1 MTRENGAEIF
11 LSGDRFGN
19 HLRKVLGNPMWRDG
33 AMTEP
38 TPPFQRLSDHVASM
52 AHSPE
57 ADRLAVRIA
66 RPGASGRGR
75 RSDPYD
81 PADPGASP
89 GLSALLAR
97 RDGDGR
103 PAIVIQ
109 ERMAK
114 LAPGESLAAL
124 ALLSMLRGDLEV
136 VRDRLVRSGRVSAL
150 DAEADTLA
158 AAWEVVT
165 RRPPPG
171 RWERSD
177 AIWNL
182 ARRVTRMRR
191 ACSLP
196 AERLPE
202 DFDLVIDN
210 SAEPEPEP
218 DWPGRSP
225 ALLAAAVAAG
235 VLTPRE
241 VVLIART
248 RMEGRTVR
256 EVAQSLGRPYV
267 AAKKERQRA
276 EAALRLF
283 LGRYDSGGPS

>member
-1 MTRENGAEIF
+1 M
-11 LSGDRFGN
+11 
-19 HLRKVLGNPMWRDG
+19 
-33 AMTEP
+33 
-38 TPPFQRLSDHVASM
+38 
-52 AHSPE
+52 
-57 ADRLAVRIA
+57 
-66 RPGASGRGR
+66 
-75 RSDPYD
+75 
-81 PADPGASP
+81 
-89 GLSALLAR
+89 LAR

-103 PAIVIQ
+103 PATRVQ
-109 ERMAK
+109 ER
-114 LAPGESLAAL
+114 LATAAPSEPLAAL

-196 AERLPE
+196 AEPLPE
-202 DFDLVIDN
+202 DFDIVIDN
-210 SAEPEPEP
+210 RAEPEP

-248 RMEGRTVR
+248 RIKGRTVR
-256 EVAQSLGRPYV
+256 EVALSLGRPYV
-267 AAKKERQRA
+267 ATKKERQRA

-283 LGRYDSGGPS
+283 VGRYDAEAPHDRANGGCARCRRGRAHGPPLATRPRAPGGLPGPQWPGRPAPTGRTRSAPRAARPRAAASAPLKSPAS

>member
-1 MTRENGAEIF
+1 
-11 LSGDRFGN
+11 
-19 HLRKVLGNPMWRDG
+19 
-33 AMTEP
+33 MTEP
-38 TPPFQRLSDHVASM
+38 TPPFQRLSDHVASV
-52 AHSPE
+52 ARSRE
-57 ADRLAVRIA
+57 AQRLAARIA
-66 RPGASGRGR
+66 PPGATESGRL
-75 RSDPYD
+75 
-81 PADPGASP
+81 
-89 GLSALLAR
+89 GLSELLAR

-103 PAIVIQ
+103 PAIVVQ
-109 ERMAK
+109 ERLAK
-114 LAPGESLAAL
+114 AAPDEPLAAL

-136 VRDRLVRSGRVSAL
+136 VRDRLVHSGRVSAL
-150 DAEADTLA
+150 DAEADTLG

-171 RWERSD
+171 RWERGD

-196 AERLPE
+196 AEPLRE
-202 DFDLVIDN
+202 DFEVVIDN
-210 SAEPEPEP
+210 GAEPEPE
-218 DWPGRSP
+218 WPGRSP

-248 RMEGRTVR
+248 RIEGRSVR
-256 EVAQSLGRPYV
+256 EVAQSLRRPYA

-283 LGRYDSGGPS
+283 VGRYGSDGPS

>member
-19 HLRKVLGNPMWRDG
+19 HLRKGSGNPMWRDG
-33 AMTEP
+33 DMTEP

-66 RPGASGRGR
+66 PPTASGRG

-81 PADPGASP
+81 PADPYESP

-103 PAIVIQ
+103 PATRVQ
-109 ERMAK
+109 ER
-114 LAPGESLAAL
+114 LATAAPSEPLAAL

-196 AERLPE
+196 AEPLPE
-202 DFDLVIDN
+202 DFDIVIDN
-210 SAEPEPEP
+210 RAEPEP

-248 RMEGRTVR
+248 RIEGRTVR
-256 EVAQSLGRPYV
+256 EVALSLGRPYV
-267 AAKKERQRA
+267 VTKKERQRA

-283 LGRYDSGGPS
+283 VGRYDAEGPS

>member
-1 MTRENGAEIF
+1 MSRENAGEIF
-11 LSGDRFGN
+11 LSPDRFGN
-19 HLRKVLGNPMWRDG
+19 HLRKVLGNPLWRDG

-57 ADRLAVRIA
+57 ADRLAERIA
-66 RPGASGRGR
+66 PSTASRRDRP
-75 RSDPYD
+75 DPCE
-81 PADPGASP
+81 SP
-89 GLSALLAR
+89 GLFERPDLSELLAR

-103 PAIVIQ
+103 PAIVVQ
-109 ERMAK
+109 ERLAK
-114 LAPGESLAAL
+114 LAPGEPLAAL

-136 VRDRLVRSGRVSAL
+136 VRDRLVGSGRVSAL
-150 DAEADTLA
+150 DAEADALA

-202 DFDLVIDN
+202 DFDLVIDD
-210 SAEPEPEP
+210 SAQAEP

-235 VLTPRE
+235 VLSPRE

-248 RMEGRTVR
+248 RIEGRTVR

-283 LGRYDSGGPS
+283 LGRYGAEGPS

>member
-1 MTRENGAEIF
+1 MTRENGEEIF
-11 LSGDRFGN
+11 LSPNRFGN
-19 HLRKVLGNPMWRDG
+19 RLRKSSGNPVWRDG

-57 ADRLAVRIA
+57 ADRLAERIVRS
-66 RPGASGRGR
+66 GGSGRGR
-75 RSDPYD
+75 PDSCESPDSCDR
-81 PADPGASP
+81 P
-89 GLSALLAR
+89 GLSELLAR
-97 RDGDGR
+97 RDGDGG
-103 PAIVIQ
+103 PAIVVQ
-109 ERMAK
+109 ERLAK
-114 LAPGESLAAL
+114 AAPGEPLAAL
-124 ALLSMLRGDLEV
+124 ALLSLLRSDLEV

-165 RRPPPG
+165 RRPPPS
-171 RWERSD
+171 RWERGD

-191 ACSLP
+191 RCTEATEPL
-196 AERLPE
+196 RE
-202 DFDLVIDN
+202 DFDLVSDN
-210 SAEPEPEP
+210 RAEPEP

-235 VLTPRE
+235 VLSPRE

-283 LGRYDSGGPS
+283 VGRYGAEGPS